1 MLNKIRIIIFLN
13 LLILYHFTIAQE
25 QEKSIIIHPLIGN
38 KLDAV
43 EEEYFKLFPNISG
56 FQESV
61 FYLNPDSTLRAK
73 IVYVSDGIMKDT
85 VIEKYAN
92 LNIISARIERVVRIK
107 MNNDIGS
114 KVRITI
120 NENEKVKEQLF
131 SADEN
136 YIYTVNPEKL
146 NQHIRA
152 KKNNLITLTPTSSV
166 QKISIERSASG
177 WDYTDYG
184 LKIGAAIG
192 LVGGIIYTATRSGS
206 IYEQY
211 MGEIARVAVTMAG
224 VVIEMG
230 VGLLSGFIIWLIDKE
245 DDVIVDPNL
254 PTGLSELK
262 QYVRYPEPKSD

>member
-1 MLNKIRIIIFLN
+1 MLKEILLMIFTSLIILPKNIFTQDYKKP
-13 LLILYHFTIAQE
+13 IVV
-25 QEKSIIIHPLIGN
+25 HPLIGN

-85 VIEKYAN
+85 VIEKYAY
-92 LNIISARIERVVRIK
+92 LKIINARIERVVRIK

-146 NQHIRA
+146 NQHIGA

-177 WDYTDYG
+177 WDYTGYG
-184 LKIGAAIG
+184 LTIGAAIG

-206 IYEQY
+206 IYEQP
-211 MGEIARVAVTMAG
+211 MGEIARYADTMAG
-224 VVIEMG
+224 VVIGMG
-230 VGLLSGFIIWLIDKE
+230 VGLLSGFVIWLINKE

-262 QYVRYPEPKSD
+262 KYARYPVPKRD